1 MYVCLFMCVGVSVC
15 AGAYTCVSMDVEAQ
29 PTLDVFLEV
38 LYFIY

>member
-1 MYVCLFMCVGVSVC
+1 MCVCLFMCVEVSVC
-15 AGAYTCVSMDVEAQ
+15 VQVHIHVSMDVEAQ